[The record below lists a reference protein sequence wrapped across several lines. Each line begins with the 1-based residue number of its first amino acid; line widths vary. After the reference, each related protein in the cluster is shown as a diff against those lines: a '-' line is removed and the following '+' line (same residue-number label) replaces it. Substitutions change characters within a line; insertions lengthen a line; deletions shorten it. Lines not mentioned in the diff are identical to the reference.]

1 MWSAHSALAGMMIV
15 AVLVLGSSMLSKAA
29 SQAMP
34 DLRALHRAVQ
44 QTKHETATVHS
55 LVSAAI
61 AGDQVRLGKV
71 VAQLRALPKPPRG
84 DRSRA
89 RQLNE
94 RGLALWQ
101 RQRFAEAAAVFKQAY
116 QADGSDAEIA
126 ENLGY
131 ALLRSGDVAAA
142 EPAILAALELGPER
156 ASAWGSLG
164 TVYAKH
170 GKHQEA
176 VACVLTGYS
185 FAPDRKRAL
194 DVYSRLASND
204 PDPRVRAM
212 FSEVVRRIS
221 KAY

>member
-1 MWSAHSALAGMMIV
+1 MWNAHSVCANVMIV
-15 AVLVLGSSMLSKAA
+15 AALVLGSSALSKAA
-29 SQAMP
+29 SHAMP
-34 DLRALHRAVQ
+34 ELRALHRTAHQ
-44 QTKHETATVHS
+44 RTPEPATVQS

-61 AGDQVRLGKV
+61 GGDEARLRKV
-71 VAQLRALPKPPRG
+71 AAQLKALPKPPRG

-89 RQLNE
+89 RELNE

-116 QADGSDAEIA
+116 QVDGSDAEIA

-131 ALLRSGDVAAA
+131 ALLKSGDVAAA

-164 TVYAKH
+164 TIYAKQ
-170 GKHQEA
+170 GKRDEG
-176 VACVLTGYS
+176 VACVMTAYS

-194 DVYSRLASND
+194 AVYARLAAND

-221 KAY
+221 KGY